1 MINNEYVQTGL
12 LTGTAW
18 DTTCH
23 WIENSL
29 SSINASASLRDSR
42 YYGNHIDSQSPA
54 NVSGYTKKQVA
65 GYSDKWKVKNI
76 YDLAGNV
83 WEWTSEVYSSNVIYR
98 GGGCKDSGYS
108 NPVSFRDS
116 HVASDARD
124 NEGFRPR
131 LYIK

>member
-1 MINNEYVQTGL
+1 M
-12 LTGTAW
+12 
-18 DTTCH
+18 
-23 WIENSL
+23 
-29 SSINASASLRDSR
+29 
-42 YYGNHIDSQSPA
+42 
-54 NVSGYTKKQVA
+54 A